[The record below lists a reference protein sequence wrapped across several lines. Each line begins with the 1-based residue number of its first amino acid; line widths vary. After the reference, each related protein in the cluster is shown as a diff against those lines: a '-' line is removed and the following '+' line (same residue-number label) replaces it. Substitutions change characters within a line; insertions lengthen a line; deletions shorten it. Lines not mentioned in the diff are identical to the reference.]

1 MRRLAVLATSVALL
15 ASVAVAKEV
24 KIGVVMPMSGPI
36 GAFGQYAD
44 KGLKLINEMVP
55 KLKNGDT
62 IKLVLV
68 DNKSDK
74 IESANGMQRLIS
86 KDHVSA
92 VIGALTS
99 TNTMA
104 ITKIADD
111 NKIPMVAPV
120 ATNVLVTKNRTFVS
134 RACFNDNFQGVV
146 AANYLY
152 NDLGKKTAAIIVDSK
167 SDYSIGLSNAFK
179 KAYKKLGGKIL
190 RKAIIT
196 AGDSDFKAILSN
208 LKRVNPEVVYMPLY
222 SKEAVLI
229 ITQAKQLGFSPKF
242 MGSDGLAGDK
252 IFFKVGKSAVNGVS
266 NTDLFSPDAPTT
278 TKTSKAYFSAYKK
291 KYGEKVHPF
300 AALSADTYLMIV
312 EGMNKCGGAEDTVCV
327 NKAIRGL
334 KGFEAASGI
343 ITIDKNGDA
352 VRSAVVNT
360 VKDGKLVFTKTV
372 NP

>member
-1 MRRLAVLATSVALL
+1 MKKLITLATAVAIL
-15 ASVAVAKEV
+15 ASFALAKEV
-24 KIGVVMPMSGPI
+24 KIGLVMPMSGPI

-44 KGLKLINEMVP
+44 KGLELINEMVP
-55 KLKNGDT
+55 TLENGDA

-86 KDHVSA
+86 RENVSA

-104 ITKIADD
+104 ITRLADD

-120 ATNVLVTKNRTFVS
+120 ATNVLVTKNRSFVS
-134 RACFNDNFQGVV
+134 RACFNDSFQGVV

-152 NDLGKKTAAIIVDSK
+152 KDLGMKSAAIIVDSK

-179 KAYKKLGGKIL
+179 KAYTALGGKIL
-190 RKAIIT
+190 RKAIVT
-196 AGDSDFKAILSN
+196 AGDSDFKGILSN
-208 LKRVNPEVVYMPLY
+208 LKALDPQVVYIPLY

-229 ITQAKQLGFSPKF
+229 ITQAAQLGFTPKF
-242 MGSDGLAGDK
+242 MGSDGLAADQ
-252 IFFKVGKSAVNGVS
+252 IFFDVGKSAINGTS
-266 NTDLFSPDAPTT
+266 NTDLFSPDAPATT
-278 TKTSKAYFSAYKK
+278 ATSQAFFDAYKK

-300 AALSADTYLMIV
+300 AALSADAYLMIV
-312 EGMNKCGGAEDTVCV
+312 EGMNQCGGADDKVCV
-327 NKAIRGL
+327 NKEIRSL
-334 KGFEAASGI
+334 KNFQAATGVIS
-343 ITIDKNGDA
+343 IDENGDA
-352 VRSAVVNT
+352 IRSAVVNT
-360 VKDGKLVFTKTV
+360 VKDGALVFTKTV

>member
-1 MRRLAVLATSVALL
+1 MKKIVSGLVAAALI
-15 ASVAVAKEV
+15 SSFAVAKEV

-44 KGLKLINEMVP
+44 KGLQLANELTP
-55 KLKNGDT
+55 TLANGDT

-74 IESANGMQRLIS
+74 IESANGMQRL
-86 KDHVSA
+86 VSSDKVDA

-111 NKIPMVAPV
+111 NKVPMVAPV
-120 ATNVLVTKNRTFVS
+120 ATNPLVTQKRTFVS

-146 AANYLY
+146 AANYLFK
-152 NDLGKKTAAIIVDSK
+152 DLGQKTVAIIVDSK

-179 KAYKKLGGKIL
+179 KAYTKLGGKVL
-190 RKAIIT
+190 KKAIIT

-208 LKRVNPEVVYMPLY
+208 LKALKPQAVYMPLY

-229 ITQAKQLGFSPKF
+229 ITQAAGLGFTPKF

-252 IFFKVGKSAVNGVS
+252 IFFEVGKDAINGTS
-266 NTDLFSPDAPTT
+266 NTDLFSADAPTT
-278 TKTSKAYFSAYKK
+278 TAKAKEFFDAYNK
-291 KYGEKVHPF
+291 KYNEQVHPF
-300 AALSADTYLMIV
+300 AALSADCYYMIV
-312 EGMNKCGGAEDTVCV
+312 EGMNKCGAEDHECV
-327 NKAIRGL
+327 NKTIRGL
-334 KGFEAASGI
+334 KGFEGASGVI
-343 ITIDKNGDA
+343 SIDENGDA

-360 VKDGKLVFTKTV
+360 VKDGKLVFEKTV